1 MDNSL
6 DFMAGTSL
14 LSGDGNVKMRAYMIT
29 SKESIAISF
38 SQVCELTKYSLSHG
52 ENLSVINLFLLWLR
66 YIFTILDFEKTHT
79 IYKSIK
85 CVFVSDYT
93 GKICLS
99 P

>member
-1 MDNSL
+1 
-6 DFMAGTSL
+6 
-14 LSGDGNVKMRAYMIT
+14 MRAYLIIN
-29 SKESIAISF
+29 KESIAVSF

-52 ENLSVINLFLLWLR
+52 ENLSFINLFLLWLR

-85 CVFVSDYT
+85 CVFVFDYT
-93 GKICLS
+93 GKMDLS

>member
-6 DFMAGTSL
+6 DFMAVTSL
-14 LSGDGNVKMRAYMIT
+14 LSGDWNVKMRAYLIT
-29 SKESIAISF
+29 SKESMAVSF
-38 SQVCELTKYSLSHG
+38 SPVCELTKYFLSHG
-52 ENLSVINLFLLWLR
+52 ENLSFINLFLLWLR
-66 YIFTILDFEKTHT
+66 YIVTILDFEKTHT

-93 GKICLS
+93 GKMCLS